1 MEMLNTV
8 KERYNNEK
16 LPPLILKE
24 LIKIFEL
31 QCERTELGK
40 WRTLAGSI
48 QYHNYLLFLKGF
60 LMFIA

>member
-8 KERYNNEK
+8 KEKYNNEK

-31 QCERTELGK
+31 QCERTELAKMENFG
-40 WRTLAGSI
+40 REYSI
-48 QYHNYLLFLKGF
+48 SQ
-60 LMFIA
+60 